1 MAETNSTRQVIET
14 FSNME
19 RRLFR
24 NNVGEGWQGK
34 FTKLPPGAVVLLP
47 SGQRMNASGAVLLE
61 HPRRIAFGLAPGSG
75 DIIGGV
81 SREIHPEHVGER
93 WFVFTSLEDKSEGAR
108 VREGQKNW
116 HEMVKMMGGIS
127 GQFRNIDEAAALL
140 GGKRK

>member
-1 MAETNSTRQVIET
+1 MAEINLTREVIET
-14 FSNME
+14 FSKFE

-34 FTKLPPGAVVLLP
+34 WQKNPNGTI
-47 SGQRMNASGAVLLE
+47 LLE

-75 DIIGGV
+75 DIVGLA

-93 WFVFTSLEDKSEGAR
+93 WAVFVSLEDKSGGAR

-116 HEMVKMMGGIS
+116 HDMVKMMGGIS
-127 GQFRNIDEAAALL
+127 GQYRNIEEAAELL
-140 GGKRK
+140 GIKRKEK